1 MDAVG
6 AVSGCFVMDTIQ
18 STKEALSLAKALE
31 SVAKLRAELEEMQ
44 VQLALLKAETAQNI
58 ENAKKELRVAVAE
71 NVEAGKEKAAA
82 RREALEEAVAAH
94 KETVAARR
102 DELAETAVAHKAA
115 LAARISSLNEKM
127 ADTARLLNSKK
138 PIVRPSILRRNPT
151 AISRHFADA
160 WKELYNEW
168 EEQKHA

>member
-1 MDAVG
+1 
-6 AVSGCFVMDTIQ
+6 
-18 STKEALSLAKALE
+18 
-31 SVAKLRAELEEMQ
+31 MQ

-71 NVEAGKEKAAA
+71 NVETGKEKAAA

-127 ADTARLLNSKK
+127 ADTARLLNIKK